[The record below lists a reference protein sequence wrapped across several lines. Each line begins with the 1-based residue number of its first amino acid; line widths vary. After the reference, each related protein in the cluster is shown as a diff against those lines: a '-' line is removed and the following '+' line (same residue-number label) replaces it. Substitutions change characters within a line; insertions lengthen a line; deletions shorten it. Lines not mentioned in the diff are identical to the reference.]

1 MLLTVPNSQDFDQS
15 ANSTLTKLL
24 EVDSQLAVQE
34 AELLSQLKSVQ
45 EKRQSLK
52 TVVSLFTP
60 LDTPATAPISSPAQT
75 SPVKTGRE
83 TEPVGFDLAAA
94 TLETSKA
101 NPTAKSPTETSS
113 EPHSQETKKTVPS
126 TVRRNQTTKF
136 TRPTKATKTAS
147 GWQQYVREEFSHISL
162 PSAVSLVLQREA
174 EQVFD
179 IPAVVERIFEDEL
192 PAEAESKARRQ
203 VTNILSDGARKN
215 KWYRGQL
222 GSYSMSKAAAKAKA
236 S

>member
-1 MLLTVPNSQDFDQS
+1 LS

-34 AELLSQLKSVQ
+34 AELLSQLESVQ
-45 EKRQSLK
+45 EKRQSLQ

-60 LDTPATAPISSPAQT
+60 LDTPATAPISLPAQT
-75 SPVKTGRE
+75 PSVKTAKE
-83 TEPVGFDLAAA
+83 LEPVGFDLAAA

-113 EPHSQETKKTVPS
+113 EPYSQGTKKTVPS
-126 TVRRNQTTKF
+126 TVRKNQTTKF
-136 TRPTKATKTAS
+136 TRSTKATKTAS
-147 GWQQYVREEFSHISL
+147 GWQRHVRQEFSHISL

-174 EQVFD
+174 ERVFD
-179 IPAVVERIFEDEL
+179 IPAVVKAIFGDKLSLEV
-192 PAEAESKARRQ
+192 ESKARRQ
-203 VTNILSDGARKN
+203 VTNILADGARKN

-222 GSYSMSKAAAKAKA
+222 GSYSMSKAAAKA

>member
-1 MLLTVPNSQDFDQS
+1 MSQELT
-15 ANSTLTKLL
+15 L
-24 EVDSQLAVQE
+24 
-34 AELLSQLKSVQ
+34 
-45 EKRQSLK
+45 QSLIFV
-52 TVVSLFTP
+52 TPWDAYLFTHVAS
-60 LDTPATAPISSPAQT
+60 PATAPISLPAQT
-75 SPVKTGRE
+75 PPVKTAKE
-83 TEPVGFDLAAA
+83 LEPVGFDLAAA
-94 TLETSKA
+94 TLETSKV

-113 EPHSQETKKTVPS
+113 EPYSQGTKKTVPS
-126 TVRRNQTTKF
+126 TVKKNQTTKF

-147 GWQQYVREEFSHISL
+147 GWQRYVQAEFSHTSL

-179 IPAVVERIFEDEL
+179 IPAVVKAIFGDKL
-192 PAEAESKARRQ
+192 PPEVESKARRQ